1 VRLRVSSVAYPF
13 APVGADAAGGAEPAA
28 SQSPAAPV
36 AGAPGQPPQPQIAAA
51 HATTGQA
58 QTFCGKVWLANGHVK
73 MCSFRRCFGAVLLL
87 CGACSSV
94 PNVDQLVDRS
104 GSGSSRPQLVGMH
117 GPLTAKQ
124 SKLVLARLELEAP
137 NTDVLA
143 RHLALEDALAESP
156 LAVGNKVTLLRDSAA
171 TLAATFRAIREAKD
185 HVNLEYYIVE
195 DVEENG
201 VRLSDLL
208 IEKQR
213 QGVQVNLIYDGIGSI
228 STPSDFFDR
237 LQDAGASVLE
247 FHPVDQ
253 AYSLN
258 DRDHRKILIA
268 DGRVATVG
276 GVNLSTVY
284 ASAPLSSGNA
294 AGPWQD
300 ADLKIEGPAVAAL
313 QKLFIATWTQQNGPP
328 FPVKNDLFP
337 HIDGGGKDVVRILG
351 STPDHDVPQ
360 YYVSLLSAIRNAE
373 RRIWITAAYFVPT
386 AQEKDDLTAAAKR
399 GVDVRLLL
407 PSLSDNELP
416 LLAGRSHYE
425 DLLEAGAKIY
435 EYRPAILH
443 TKAVVIDG
451 VWSVL
456 GSSNFD
462 HRSVLFNNEVDAV
475 VLGPETATQMEA
487 MFEDEL
493 TRATPID
500 EHSWRH
506 RPIAE
511 RMRELFARAWEVLL

>member
-1 VRLRVSSVAYPF
+1 
-13 APVGADAAGGAEPAA
+13 
-28 SQSPAAPV
+28 
-36 AGAPGQPPQPQIAAA
+36 
-51 HATTGQA
+51 
-58 QTFCGKVWLANGHVK
+58 
-73 MCSFRRCFGAVLLL
+73 M

-94 PNVDQLVDRS
+94 PDVDGLVDRPS
-104 GSGSSRPQLVGMH
+104 SGSSRPQLVGVH

-137 NTDVLA
+137 NVDVLA
-143 RHLALEDALAESP
+143 RHLALEDALADSP

-171 TLAATFRAIREAKD
+171 TLAATFRAIREATN
-185 HVNLEYYIVE
+185 HINLEYYIVE
-195 DVEENG
+195 DVDESG
-201 VRLSDLL
+201 VHLGDLL

-213 QGVQVNLIYDGIGSI
+213 QGVQVNVIYDGIGSI

-237 LQDAGASVLE
+237 LKDAGVSVLE

-253 AYSLN
+253 TSSLN

-268 DGRVATVG
+268 DGRTATVG

-284 ASAPLSSGNA
+284 ASAPLRSSSGA
-294 AGPWQD
+294 SGPWQD
-300 ADLKIEGPAVAAL
+300 ADLKIEGPAVAEL
-313 QKLFIATWTQQNGPP
+313 EKLFIATWMQQDGPP
-328 FPVKNDLFP
+328 FSVTSDFFP
-337 HIDGGGKDVVRILG
+337 KIDSGGRDVVRILG

-386 AQEKDDLTAAAKR
+386 AQEMDDLTAAAER
-399 GVDVRLLL
+399 GVEVRLLL
-407 PSLSDNELP
+407 PSLSDNQLS

-462 HRSVLFNNEVDAV
+462 HRSVLFNNEVDAI
-475 VLGPETATQMEA
+475 VLGPETATQIEA
-487 MFEDEL
+487 MFEDEI

>member
-1 VRLRVSSVAYPF
+1 MPDVDGLV
-13 APVGADAAGGAEPAA
+13 
-28 SQSPAAPV
+28 
-36 AGAPGQPPQPQIAAA
+36 
-51 HATTGQA
+51 GQA
-58 QTFCGKVWLANGHVK
+58 
-73 MCSFRRCFGAVLLL
+73 
-87 CGACSSV
+87 
-94 PNVDQLVDRS
+94 
-104 GSGSSRPQLVGMH
+104 GSGSSRPQLVGAH

-124 SKLVLARLELEAP
+124 SKLVLARLELDAP

-143 RHLALEDALAESP
+143 RHLALEDALADSP

-171 TLAATFRAIREAKD
+171 TLAATFHVIREAKD
-185 HVNLEYYIVE
+185 HLNLEYYIVE
-195 DVEENG
+195 DIEESG
-201 VRLSDLL
+201 ERLSDLL

-213 QGVQVNLIYDGIGSI
+213 QGVQVSLIYDGVGSI
-228 STPSDFFDR
+228 STPSDFFGR
-237 LQDAGASVLE
+237 LEDAGVEVLE
-247 FHPVDQ
+247 FHPVDR

-268 DGRVATVG
+268 DGRTALIG

-284 ASAPLSSGNA
+284 ASAPLGSGSST
-294 AGPWQD
+294 GPWQD
-300 ADLKIEGPAVAAL
+300 TDMRIDGPAVAEL
-313 QKLFIATWTQQNGPP
+313 QKLFIATWTQQDGAP
-328 FPVKNDLFP
+328 FSVKSDFFP
-337 HIDGGGKDVVRILG
+337 HIDSGGKELVRILG
-351 STPDHDVPQ
+351 STPERAVPQ

-373 RRIWITAAYFVPT
+373 RRVWITAAYFVPT
-386 AQEKDDLTAAAKR
+386 SQEMDDLVAAARR

-407 PSLSDNELP
+407 PSRSDSELP

-425 DLLEAGAKIY
+425 HLLEAGAKIY
-435 EYRPAILH
+435 EYRAAILH
-443 TKAVVIDG
+443 SKAVVIDG

-475 VLGPETATQMEA
+475 VLGAETAAQMEA

-500 EHSWRH
+500 EHSWRR

-511 RMRELFARAWEVLL
+511 RLRELFARAWEVLL

>member
-1 VRLRVSSVAYPF
+1 
-13 APVGADAAGGAEPAA
+13 
-28 SQSPAAPV
+28 
-36 AGAPGQPPQPQIAAA
+36 
-51 HATTGQA
+51 
-58 QTFCGKVWLANGHVK
+58 
-73 MCSFRRCFGAVLLL
+73 MLLL

-94 PNVDQLVDRS
+94 PDVDRLVDRG
-104 GSGSSRPQLVGMH
+104 GSGSSRPRLVGAH

-156 LAVGNKVTLLRDSAA
+156 LAVGNQVTLLRDSAA
-171 TLAATFRAIREAKD
+171 TLAATFRVIHEAKD

-195 DVEENG
+195 DVEESG
-201 VRLSDLL
+201 ERLSDLL

-213 QGVQVNLIYDGIGSI
+213 QGVQVNLIYDGVGSI

-237 LQDAGASVLE
+237 LMDAGVAVLE
-247 FHPVDQ
+247 FHPVDR

-268 DGRVATVG
+268 DGRIALVG

-284 ASAPLSSGNA
+284 ASAPLSSGDA
-294 AGPWQD
+294 TGPWQD
-300 ADLKIEGPAVAAL
+300 TDMQIAGPAVVEL
-313 QKLFIATWTQQNGPP
+313 QKLFIATWTQQDGAP
-328 FPVKNDLFP
+328 FSVKNDFFP
-337 HIDGGGKDVVRILG
+337 HIDGGGEDVVRILG
-351 STPDHDVPQ
+351 STPDNPVPQ

-373 RRIWITAAYFVPT
+373 RRVWITAAYFVPT
-386 AQEKDDLTAAAKR
+386 GQEIDDLTAAAKR

-407 PSLSDNELP
+407 PSRSDSELP

-425 DLLEAGAKIY
+425 HLLRAGAKIY
-435 EYRPAILH
+435 EYRAAILH
-443 TKAVVIDG
+443 SKAVVIDG

-462 HRSVLFNNEVDAV
+462 HRSVLFNNEVDAI

-506 RPIAE
+506 RPVAQ
-511 RMRELFARAWEVLL
+511 RLRELFARAWEVLL

>member
-1 VRLRVSSVAYPF
+1 VF
-13 APVGADAAGGAEPAA
+13 
-28 SQSPAAPV
+28 
-36 AGAPGQPPQPQIAAA
+36 
-51 HATTGQA
+51 
-58 QTFCGKVWLANGHVK
+58 
-73 MCSFRRCFGAVLLL
+73 LL

-94 PNVDQLVDRS
+94 PDIDGLV
-104 GSGSSRPQLVGMH
+104 GPAGAGSSRPQVVGAH

-124 SKLVLARLELEAP
+124 SRMVLARLERESP
-137 NTDVLA
+137 HSDVLA
-143 RHLALEDALAESP
+143 RHLALEDALADSP
-156 LAVGNKVTLLRDSAA
+156 LVVGNRITLLRDSAA
-171 TLAATFRAIREAKD
+171 TLAATFRIIREAKD
-185 HVNLEYYIVE
+185 HLNLEYYIVE
-195 DVEENG
+195 DIEQNG
-201 VRLSDLL
+201 ERLSDLL

-213 QGVQVNLIYDGIGSI
+213 QGVQVSLIYDGVGSI
-228 STPSDFFDR
+228 STPSDFFGR
-237 LQDAGASVLE
+237 LHDAGVEALE
-247 FHPVDQ
+247 FHPVGR

-268 DGRVATVG
+268 DGRTALVG

-284 ASAPLSSGNA
+284 ASSAPLGSGESI
-294 AGPWQD
+294 GPWQD
-300 ADLKIEGPAVAAL
+300 TDMQIDGPAVAEL
-313 QKLFIATWTQQNGPP
+313 QKLFIATWTQQEGAP
-328 FPVKNDLFP
+328 FSVKSDFFP
-337 HIDGGGKDVVRILG
+337 RIGGDGTDVVRILG
-351 STPDHDVPQ
+351 STPEHLVPQ

-386 AQEKDDLTAAAKR
+386 AQEMDDLVAAARR

-407 PSLSDNELP
+407 PSRSDNALP

-435 EYRPAILH
+435 EYRTAILH

-493 TRATPID
+493 TRAAPID
-500 EHSWRH
+500 EHSWRR

-511 RMRELFARAWEVLL
+511 RLRELFARAWEGLL